1 MGFINKLFSKKKT
14 KDEITEEE
22 RAKLESLL
30 NEKKLVEEEID
41 DEYVDDISF
50 PEVPVK
56 QSEEKTIV
64 QTNIKNTELKSE
76 NTKAEVKEEKKE
88 EEKKSVKVQSN
99 LSLEEEEEFL
109 LHKFV
114 SKLSLNQ
121 IEKIKELILEKELE
135 LSKKQQETISLDSMK
150 KKEPKI
156 KLKEVSQELPE
167 IRNEPKKKYNEFV
180 MYDTSEYGIN
190 ALDNINV
197 TKNASFNPY
206 KDLPVQKLKEK
217 EEVLVIDEEDE
228 EKSSLEKNAI
238 IINKL
243 RDIFTDDNLFFK
255 ESKKISYEILK
266 GKEVTCVGIRKKSAY
281 FTEES
286 ISEQNSTFITEIKK
300 FDELKNCKVIRS
312 EDGIK
317 DLVWNKEH
325 PVLICFRTV
334 NLLPNQDFF
343 SFPEDK

>member
-1 MGFINKLFSKKKT
+1 
-14 KDEITEEE
+14 
-22 RAKLESLL
+22 
-30 NEKKLVEEEID
+30 
-41 DEYVDDISF
+41 
-50 PEVPVK
+50 
-56 QSEEKTIV
+56 
-64 QTNIKNTELKSE
+64 
-76 NTKAEVKEEKKE
+76 
-88 EEKKSVKVQSN
+88 
-99 LSLEEEEEFL
+99 
-109 LHKFV
+109 
-114 SKLSLNQ
+114 
-121 IEKIKELILEKELE
+121 
-135 LSKKQQETISLDSMK
+135 MK

-156 KLKEVSQELPE
+156 KVKEVSQELPE
-167 IRNEPKKKYNEFV
+167 IRNEPKKKFNEFV

-217 EEVLVIDEEDE
+217 EEVLVIDEDDE
-228 EKSSLEKNAI
+228 EKSSLEKNAV

-266 GKEVTCVGIRKKSAY
+266 GKEVTCIGIRKKSAY

-286 ISEQNSTFITEIKK
+286 ISEQNSTFISEIKK
-300 FDELKNCKVIRS
+300 FDELKNFKVIRS

>member
-50 PEVPVK
+50 PEVPTK
-56 QSEEKTIV
+56 KTDEKNIV
-64 QTNIKNTELKSE
+64 QSNIKNAELKIE
-76 NTKAEVKEEKKE
+76 NSKVELKEEKKSE
-88 EEKKSVKVQSN
+88 EIKPIKIEKN
-99 LSLEEEEEFL
+99 LSLEDEEEAL

-114 SKLSLNQ
+114 SKLNISQ
-121 IEKIKELILEKELE
+121 INKIKELIVEKEFE
-135 LSKKQQETISLDSMK
+135 LTKKESENLSYDLMK

-156 KLKEVSQELPE
+156 KIKEVSQELPE
-167 IRNEPKKKYNEFV
+167 IRNEPKKKFNEFV

-197 TKNASFNPY
+197 TRNASFNPY

-255 ESKKISYEILK
+255 ESKKISYEVLK
-266 GKEVTCVGIRKKSAY
+266 GKEVTCIGIRKKSAY

-286 ISEQNSTFITEIKK
+286 ISEQNSTFISEIKK
-300 FDELKNCKVIRS
+300 FDELKNFKVIRS